1 MSESFPTF
9 LEVSSFSLFPC
20 VPPGAVS
27 ELCFSET
34 ERNTHAASEVVS
46 ELQCVGQR
54 KIFIVLSVQGRL
66 QRRSR
71 ILCAEQAEAEAEV
84 GVQVQVAAQ

>member
-20 VPPGAVS
+20 VPPGALS

-34 ERNTHAASEVVS
+34 EHNTRAASEVVS
-46 ELQCVGQR
+46 EVCGTEGDFHCTQR
-54 KIFIVLSVQGRL
+54 AWKVTKKEQNSV
-66 QRRSR
+66 
-71 ILCAEQAEAEAEV
+71 C
-84 GVQVQVAAQ
+84 